1 MLFDP
6 AFLMACNHLLGNAE
20 WARQRLRVHAGRTA
34 RFDLGLLAIDL
45 HVTDE
50 GLFAAADGEAEPDL
64 VVELPPAALG
74 QVVSGWDA
82 VTRAAHLR
90 GNVEFAEVLGF
101 VLRNLRWDVEEDI
114 SRVTGDIAAHR
125 IVQAGEALRRAVL
138 DSTQRLADNVTEY
151 ALHEA
156 ALIAPKQAIADFC
169 HDVDELR
176 DAGERLEARL
186 RRLEKTS
193 AR

>member
-1 MLFDP
+1 VLFDP
-6 AFLMACNHLLGNAE
+6 AFLLACNHLLRDAE

-50 GLFAAADGEAEPDL
+50 GFFAPADSEAEPDL
-64 VVELPPAALG
+64 VVELPPAAFG

-82 VTRAAHLR
+82 VARTAHLR

-101 VLRNLRWDVEEDI
+101 VLRNLRWDVEEDL
-114 SRVTGDIAAHR
+114 SRLTGDIAAHR
-125 IVQAGEALRRAVL
+125 IVQAGEALRLAVL

-156 ALIAPKQAIADFC
+156 ALVVPKQAVADFC
-169 HDVDELR
+169 HEVDELR
-176 DAGERLEARL
+176 DACERLEARL
-186 RRLEKTS
+186 RRLERPP